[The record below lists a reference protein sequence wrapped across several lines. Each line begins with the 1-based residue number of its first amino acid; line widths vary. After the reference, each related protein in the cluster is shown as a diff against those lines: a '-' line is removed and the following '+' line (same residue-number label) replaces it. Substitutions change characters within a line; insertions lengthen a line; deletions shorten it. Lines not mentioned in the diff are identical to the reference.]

1 MVVVVRVWELRGR
14 DDAAGSTKGGSSNRG
29 QGRNRGVPDVLVFG
43 QASCTAR
50 LDLGARLLI
59 KTDSR

>member
-1 MVVVVRVWELRGR
+1 MVVVRVWELRGR
-14 DDAAGSTKGGSSNRG
+14 GDAGSTKGGSSNRG

-43 QASCTAR
+43 QASCAAR
-50 LDLGARLLI
+50 LDLGGRLLI